1 MANQRLFLFIALSFV
16 ALMLFQ
22 AWEKDYGAKPAAPAP
37 AASTKA
43 PAAPDTPPPG
53 AASTQAA
60 APAAADVPTVPNAP
74 STPPAATGPT
84 VDGSQNKMKSG
95 TRIHVHTDVFDAVID
110 TVGGDLRQVD
120 LEKYTVSVSDHS
132 PYRIMTDTGAHLY
145 VAQSGFSMLKG
156 DGPDHNTLYRA
167 DATDYTLAPGQ
178 NSLSVNLHWSAGGVT
193 VTKTYTFHRGRY
205 DIDVDYKVTNGG
217 SGPWQGSFYRH
228 LQRTYYAED
237 NHKRMFIHTYMGGA
251 IYTPEDHYKKISF
264 SDMQEKPLN
273 LNGVKGGWAAM
284 LQHYFVGAW
293 IPDPNTDNTYYSFY
307 RANPYHSFYLGM
319 KSPTV
324 TIPAGASHDFDSRL
338 YIGPKLQDRL
348 AAVSPGLDLTVDYGI
363 LTVLAKP
370 IFWVLKELH
379 KFIGNWGWSII
390 LLTIL
395 IKLAFYKLSETS
407 YRSMAK
413 MRNVQPRMKALKER
427 YGDDKQKLNQAMME
441 LYKTEKINPLGGCL
455 PILVQ
460 IPVFI
465 ALYWVLLESVELRQA
480 PFIFWIKDLSVAD
493 PYYVLPILMGITMF
507 LQQRLNPSPLDPIQ
521 QKIMMVLPVMFT
533 VFFLFFPAGLVV
545 YWVVNNSLSIL
556 QQWVITRRIAQGSK
570 H

>member
-22 AWEKDYGAKPAAPAP
+22 AWEKDYG
-37 AASTKA
+37 TKA
-43 PAAPDTPPPG
+43 PVSTPTAAAPQAPTSDKPAPVPG
-53 AASTQAA
+53 QAA
-60 APAAADVPTVPNAP
+60 ATATPAAADVPTAQPTAP
-74 STPPAATGPT
+74 GSDAMT
-84 VDGSQNKMKSG
+84 VDGSANRMPTGK
-95 TRIHVHTDVFDAVID
+95 RIHVRTDVFDAVID

-120 LEKYTVSVSDHS
+120 LEKYTVSVSDHT

-156 DGPDHNTLYRA
+156 DGPDHNTLYQAER
-167 DATDYTLAPGQ
+167 TDYTLAPGEKT
-178 NSLSVNLHWSAGGVT
+178 LKVNLHWSAGGVA
-193 VTKTYTFHRGRY
+193 VTKTYVFHRDSY
-205 DIDVDYKVTNGG
+205 VIDVDYTVKNA
-217 SGPWQGSFYRH
+217 SGAPWQGSFYRH
-228 LQRTYYAED
+228 LQRTHYAEKTG
-237 NHKRMFIHTYMGGA
+237 NRMFIHTYMGGA
-251 IYTPEDHYKKISF
+251 IYTPADHYKKISF
-264 SDMQEKPLN
+264 SDIQEKPLS
-273 LNGVKGGWAAM
+273 LSDIQGGWAAM

-293 IPDPNTDNTYYSFY
+293 IPDADTKNTFYSLY
-307 RANPYHSFYLGM
+307 RSNPYHSYYLGM
-319 KSPTV
+319 KSPIV
-324 TIPAGASHDFDSRL
+324 TIPAGGDQEFRSRL
-338 YIGPKLQDRL
+338 YIGPKLQDTL
-348 AAVSPGLDLTVDYGI
+348 AAVSPGLELTVDYGI

-370 IFWVLKELH
+370 IFWLLKTLH
-379 KFIGNWGWSII
+379 KLVGNWGWSII
-390 LLTIL
+390 LLTML

-427 YGDDKQKLNQAMME
+427 FGDDKQKLNQAMME

-455 PILVQ
+455 PIVVQ

-521 QKIMMVLPVMFT
+521 QKIMMVLPLMFT

-556 QQWVITRRIAQGSK
+556 QQWVITRRIAKGAKS
-570 H
+570 